1 MITTLF
7 LWWIGHEMNAPKWY
21 FLIITIDLVF
31 RLRNEYRTILGKE
44 N

>member
-21 FLIITIDLVF
+21 FWITIDLVF
-31 RLRNEYRTILGKE
+31 RFRNEYRTIMGKE

>member
-7 LWWIGHEMNAPKWY
+7 LWWIVYEMNAPKWY
-21 FLIITIDLVF
+21 FLIIITDLVF
-31 RLRNEYRTILGKE
+31 RFRNEYRTIMGKE